1 MCCKAAETTY
11 NINNAFGPGTA
22 KECTI
27 QWLFKKFC
35 KDESLENEDLS
46 VQPSEA
52 DSDQLRGSLKLML
65 LKLHEKLLKSSA
77 LAILWSFSI

>member
-46 VQPSEA
+46 GQPSEV